1 MISNLI
7 LVNYKQIFLNVL
19 NDNFCSSLFE
29 CSGLCSL
36 WRGVTVVSAFH
47 HPRVGTIP
55 ALPTPALSTSAIS
68 TGDQGEPVRVTTVR
82 REDIR
87 DQWAMDSN
95 FYPWK
100 KYRSTILTHSPMIWK
115 SLKTIS
121 IPVTLRVNLIWHHTC
136 YLWSLKLSFL
146 GWCILWRDR
155 SSIAASAQIL
165 LWVSEKIQ
173 STWSILNNFLK
184 MKKISK
190 FQKSQTRLQVFQK
203 KKTTT
208 AY

>member
-1 MISNLI
+1 M
-7 LVNYKQIFLNVL
+7 F
-19 NDNFCSSLFE
+19 FAE
-29 CSGLCSL
+29 
-36 WRGVTVVSAFH
+36 GVTVVSAFH
-47 HPRVGTIP
+47 HPRVGTTP

-173 STWSILNNFLK
+173 STWNILNNFLK
-184 MKKISK
+184 MRKISK

-203 KKTTT
+203 KKNNHCILNQISP
-208 AY
+208 YVSLFFPYPLLSLWVSPLIV